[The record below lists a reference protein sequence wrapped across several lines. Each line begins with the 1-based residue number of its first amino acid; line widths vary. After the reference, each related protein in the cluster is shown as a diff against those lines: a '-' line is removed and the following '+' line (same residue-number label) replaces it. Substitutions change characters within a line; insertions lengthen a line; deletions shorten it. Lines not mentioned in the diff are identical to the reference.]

1 MNETTKVRE
10 RRLLTV
16 NETAERLRTSRPT
29 VYRRI
34 SRGQLP
40 ALRIGD
46 RGPLRVDAD
55 ELECWLD
62 NQRTTP
68 KEAT

>member
-1 MNETTKVRE
+1 MNETTKVAE

-34 SRGQLP
+34 AAGEIP
-40 ALRIGD
+40 ALRIGE

-55 ELECWLD
+55 ELEAWIYQQGD
-62 NQRTTP
+62 
-68 KEAT
+68 AT